1 MSGLCS
7 TQAMLWQVLCLLF
20 LVSGNTANAQTNP
33 ETSTDRPL
41 EWIRV
46 SDDGMH
52 FVGRDSG
59 RKVVLWGANYDHDD
73 AGQLL
78 EDYWH
83 EHWETVV
90 QDFQEMKALNLNV
103 VRIHLQLA
111 KFMDAA
117 DRPNMRNLQQL
128 QRLVAMAEKT
138 GLYLDVTGLG
148 CYHKQDV
155 PQWYDDLAEADRWNV
170 QARFWREVAN
180 VCKTSPAVFC
190 YDLMNEPILPGK
202 KPETEWLAGE
212 LGGKHFVQCI
222 SLDLAGRT
230 RTEVA
235 QAWVKQMT
243 SAIRQVDQ
251 DHLVTVGVIPW
262 AHVFKGAK
270 PLFYSPEVG
279 EPLDF
284 VSVHFYPKKDAVA
297 DALTALAVY
306 DVGKPIVIEEIFPL
320 HCGLEEADE
329 FIKSSAKFT
338 DGWISFYWG
347 KTIDESEQQG
357 DLKAAII
364 AKWLRYLRDNR
375 PSALE

>member
-1 MSGLCS
+1 
-7 TQAMLWQVLCLLF
+7 MLGQVLCLLF
-20 LVSGNTANAQTNP
+20 LVSGNTAIAQTNP

-190 YDLMNEPILPGK
+190 YDLMNEPVVAGGDKKRDDWLGPGF
-202 KPETEWLAGE
+202 
-212 LGGKHFVQCI
+212 GGKHFVQYI
-222 SLDLAGRT
+222 TLDRAGRE
-230 RTEVA
+230 RPEIA
-235 QAWVKQMT
+235 RKWVQTLVK
-243 SAIRQVDQ
+243 AIRKHDQ
-251 DHLVTVGVIPW
+251 RHLVTVGLVPW
-262 AHVFKGAK
+262 SLDRPGLTSGFV
-270 PLFYSPEVG
+270 PEKVADD
-279 EPLDF
+279 LDF
-284 VSVHFYPKKDAVA
+284 VAVHIYPEK
-297 DALTALAVY
+297 
-306 DVGKPIVIEEIFPL
+306 GKVDEAIETL
-320 HCGLEEADE
+320 
-329 FIKSSAKFT
+329 
-338 DGWISFYWG
+338 
-347 KTIDESEQQG
+347 
-357 DLKAAII
+357 
-364 AKWLRYLRDNR
+364 
-375 PSALE
+375 